1 MPGLTG
7 HLYNNYTNC
16 FDLLK
21 KVLRSQSSLL
31 FLHNV
36 RTLLEMIDRLKER
49 IQQLIA
55 IYETERAERIRLEA
69 ELEKSK
75 SQNIEYTKQITE
87 LERTID
93 NLKLADAFK
102 AGNADNTEAR
112 KKIDK
117 LIKEIDKCITL
128 MEG

>member
-1 MPGLTG
+1 
-7 HLYNNYTNC
+7 
-16 FDLLK
+16 
-21 KVLRSQSSLL
+21 
-31 FLHNV
+31 
-36 RTLLEMIDRLKER
+36 MIDKLKER

-55 IYETERAERIRLEA
+55 IYEKERAERIRLEA
-69 ELEKSK
+69 ELEKSE
-75 SQNIEYTKQITE
+75 SQNAEYAKQITE

>member
-1 MPGLTG
+1 
-7 HLYNNYTNC
+7 
-16 FDLLK
+16 
-21 KVLRSQSSLL
+21 
-31 FLHNV
+31 
-36 RTLLEMIDRLKER
+36 MIDKVKEK
-49 IQQLIA
+49 IQKLIA
-55 IYETERAERIRLEA
+55 AYEAERAERVRLET
-69 ELEKSK
+69 ELEKSE
-75 SQNIEYTKQITE
+75 SRNQEYRKQITE

-93 NLKLADAFK
+93 NLRLADAFK

>member
-1 MPGLTG
+1 MAQ
-7 HLYNNYTNC
+7 N
-16 FDLLK
+16 
-21 KVLRSQSSLL
+21 
-31 FLHNV
+31 
-36 RTLLEMIDRLKER
+36 
-49 IQQLIA
+49 
-55 IYETERAERIRLEA
+55 ETYR
-69 ELEKSK
+69 
-75 SQNIEYTKQITE
+75 KQITE

-102 AGNADNTEAR
+102 SGNADNTEAR

>member
-1 MPGLTG
+1 
-7 HLYNNYTNC
+7 
-16 FDLLK
+16 
-21 KVLRSQSSLL
+21 
-31 FLHNV
+31 
-36 RTLLEMIDRLKER
+36 MIDKLKER

-55 IYETERAERIRLEA
+55 AYETERAERIRLEA
-69 ELEKSK
+69 ELDRSE
-75 SQNIEYTKQITE
+75 SQNTEYRKQITE

>member
-1 MPGLTG
+1 
-7 HLYNNYTNC
+7 
-16 FDLLK
+16 
-21 KVLRSQSSLL
+21 
-31 FLHNV
+31 
-36 RTLLEMIDRLKER
+36 MIDKLKEK

-55 IYETERAERIRLEA
+55 KYESERAERVRLEA
-69 ELEKSK
+69 ELEKSE
-75 SQNIEYTKQITE
+75 SQNSEYRKQITE

-102 AGNADNTEAR
+102 AGNADNSEAR

-128 MEG
+128 LEG

>member
-1 MPGLTG
+1 MHTG
-7 HLYNNYTNC
+7 KNC
-16 FDLLK
+16 SEMIEKLK
-21 KVLRSQSSLL
+21 K
-31 FLHNV
+31 
-36 RTLLEMIDRLKER
+36 R
-49 IQQLIA
+49 IQQLISA
-55 IYETERAERIRLEA
+55 YETERTERQRLQT
-69 ELEKSK
+69 ELDKAVT
-75 SQNIEYTKQITE
+75 QNEDYRKQITE

-102 AGNADNTEAR
+102 AGNADNAEAK

>member
-1 MPGLTG
+1 
-7 HLYNNYTNC
+7 
-16 FDLLK
+16 
-21 KVLRSQSSLL
+21 
-31 FLHNV
+31 
-36 RTLLEMIDRLKER
+36 MIGKLKER

-55 IYETERAERIRLEA
+55 IYEKERAERIRLES
-69 ELEKSK
+69 ELEKSE
-75 SQNIEYTKQITE
+75 SQNAEYAKQITE

>member
-1 MPGLTG
+1 
-7 HLYNNYTNC
+7 
-16 FDLLK
+16 
-21 KVLRSQSSLL
+21 
-31 FLHNV
+31 
-36 RTLLEMIDRLKER
+36 MIDKLRQR
-49 IQQLIA
+49 IQELISV
-55 IYETERAERIRLEA
+55 YETEKQERRRLES
-69 ELEKSK
+69 ELEKATT
-75 SQNIEYTKQITE
+75 QNKAYKEQIIE

-102 AGNADNTEAR
+102 SGNADNTEAR

>member
-1 MPGLTG
+1 MHTG
-7 HLYNNYTNC
+7 KNC
-16 FDLLK
+16 SEMIEKLK
-21 KVLRSQSSLL
+21 K
-31 FLHNV
+31 
-36 RTLLEMIDRLKER
+36 R
-49 IQQLIA
+49 IQQLISA
-55 IYETERAERIRLEA
+55 YETERAERQRLQT
-69 ELEKSK
+69 ELDKAVT
-75 SQNIEYTKQITE
+75 QNEDYKKQITE

-102 AGNADNTEAR
+102 AGNADNAEAK

>member
-1 MPGLTG
+1 MSET
-7 HLYNNYTNC
+7 
-16 FDLLK
+16 
-21 KVLRSQSSLL
+21 LRQSIRRLISL
-31 FLHNV
+31 
-36 RTLLEMIDRLKER
+36 
-49 IQQLIA
+49 
-55 IYETERAERIRLEA
+55 YETEKSERARLES
-69 ELEKSK
+69 ELEKVMA
-75 SQNIEYTKQITE
+75 QNEIYKKQITE

-102 AGNADNTEAR
+102 SGNADNAEAR

>member
-1 MPGLTG
+1 
-7 HLYNNYTNC
+7 
-16 FDLLK
+16 
-21 KVLRSQSSLL
+21 
-31 FLHNV
+31 
-36 RTLLEMIDRLKER
+36 MIDKLKER

-55 IYETERAERIRLEA
+55 AYESERAERIRLES
-69 ELEKSK
+69 ELDRSE
-75 SQNIEYTKQITE
+75 SQNAEYQKQITE

>member
-1 MPGLTG
+1 MIE
-7 HLYNNYTNC
+7 
-16 FDLLK
+16 K
-21 KVLRSQSSLL
+21 LRQ
-31 FLHNV
+31 
-36 RTLLEMIDRLKER
+36 K
-49 IQQLIA
+49 IQELISV
-55 IYETERAERIRLEA
+55 YETEKQERKRLES
-69 ELEKSK
+69 ELDMAT
-75 SQNIEYTKQITE
+75 SQNKAYKEQIIE

-102 AGNADNTEAR
+102 SGNADNTEAR

>member
-1 MPGLTG
+1 
-7 HLYNNYTNC
+7 
-16 FDLLK
+16 
-21 KVLRSQSSLL
+21 
-31 FLHNV
+31 
-36 RTLLEMIDRLKER
+36 MIGKLKER

-69 ELEKSK
+69 ELEKSE
-75 SQNIEYTKQITE
+75 SQNAEYVKQITE

>member
-1 MPGLTG
+1 MIE
-7 HLYNNYTNC
+7 
-16 FDLLK
+16 K
-21 KVLRSQSSLL
+21 LRQ
-31 FLHNV
+31 
-36 RTLLEMIDRLKER
+36 R
-49 IQQLIA
+49 IQELISA
-55 IYETERAERIRLEA
+55 FEMERDERMRLES
-69 ELEKSK
+69 ELEKTTA
-75 SQNIEYTKQITE
+75 QNNAYKEQITE

-102 AGNADNTEAR
+102 AGSDDTEAR

>member
-1 MPGLTG
+1 
-7 HLYNNYTNC
+7 
-16 FDLLK
+16 
-21 KVLRSQSSLL
+21 
-31 FLHNV
+31 
-36 RTLLEMIDRLKER
+36 MIDKLKER

-55 IYETERAERIRLEA
+55 AYETERAERIRLES
-69 ELEKSK
+69 ELDKSE
-75 SQNIEYTKQITE
+75 SQNTEYRKQITE

>member
-1 MPGLTG
+1 MT
-7 HLYNNYTNC
+7 
-16 FDLLK
+16 DK
-21 KVLRSQSSLL
+21 
-31 FLHNV
+31 
-36 RTLLEMIDRLKER
+36 LKER
-49 IQQLIA
+49 IQQLIVA
-55 IYETERAERIRLEA
+55 YESERAERRKLET
-69 ELEKSK
+69 ELEKSELENA
-75 SQNIEYTKQITE
+75 QYRKQITE

-112 KKIDK
+112 KKIDR

>member
-1 MPGLTG
+1 ML
-7 HLYNNYTNC
+7 
-16 FDLLK
+16 D
-21 KVLRSQSSLL
+21 KV
-31 FLHNV
+31 
-36 RTLLEMIDRLKER
+36 KEN
-49 IQQLIA
+49 IQKLIA
-55 IYETERAERIRLEA
+55 AYETERAARVRLES
-69 ELEKSK
+69 ELEKSE
-75 SQNIEYTKQITE
+75 SQNQEYRKQITE

-93 NLKLADAFK
+93 NLRLADAFK

>member
-1 MPGLTG
+1 MI
-7 HLYNNYTNC
+7 
-16 FDLLK
+16 DKLK
-21 KVLRSQSSLL
+21 K
-31 FLHNV
+31 
-36 RTLLEMIDRLKER
+36 R

-55 IYETERAERIRLEA
+55 AYESERAERIRLEA
-69 ELEKSK
+69 ELDRSE
-75 SQNIEYTKQITE
+75 SQNTEYRKQITE